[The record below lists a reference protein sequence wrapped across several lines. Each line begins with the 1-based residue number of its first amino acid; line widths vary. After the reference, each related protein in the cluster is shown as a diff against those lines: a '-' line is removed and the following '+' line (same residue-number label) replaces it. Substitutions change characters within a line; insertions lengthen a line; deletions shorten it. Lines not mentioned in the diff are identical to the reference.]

1 MDFSK
6 SNRRAGAF
14 TLVEMLTVI
23 AIIGIL
29 AALLLPAL
37 EGAKARAR
45 RIQCVGNLREIGL
58 ATHLFAN
65 DHGGKF
71 PTQVSTKD
79 GGSLEFVT
87 AGYQIYFPQHFYF
100 SYRHF
105 LPLADSLATPKLL
118 ACPADLERWPATNF
132 TRFDNWNLS
141 YAIGLVVD
149 PINPMAVLAADRN
162 LPGPAGH
169 APNSTTFG
177 HLPFVNPPPYWPPGL
192 HSRKGDILFAD
203 GHVEESYDAIF
214 LSETTVDED
223 FVRPDVQKIRGNFP
237 SVGNAGGGGT
247 GGMPVQNSP
256 QFPAVNADGTPVPPV
271 IGHQENSSKAGAANA
286 NRPAPSNSNSSNQPA
301 SPTLVDLNGRS
312 VARNFLTAS
321 PTTNQSADAPQ
332 TNRAAIAVHFA
343 TNTTAATNDE
353 AGMSNFDRRTMK
365 VFQYVFGWGYL
376 LLLLL
381 FLLWLAFKLR
391 REWRRWEQRRQK
403 PLD

>member
-1 MDFSK
+1 MK
-6 SNRRAGAF
+6 SPLSHRGAGAF

-37 EGAKARAR
+37 EQAKARAK

-87 AGYQIYFPQHFYF
+87 AGYQIFSPQHFYF

-162 LPGPAGH
+162 LPGSPFY
-169 APNSTTFG
+169 APNPTFG
-177 HLPFVNPPPYWPPGL
+177 YMPIVDRPPYWPPTL

-214 LSETTVDED
+214 LSETTVTEY
-223 FVRPDVQKIRGNFP
+223 FVRPDVQTITKNSP
-237 SVGNAGGGGT
+237 YPGNATGSGT

-271 IGHQENSSKAGAANA
+271 IGHQENSSKADAANA
-286 NRPAPSNSNSSNQPA
+286 NRPAPGNSNSSNQPA
-301 SPTLVDLNGRS
+301 SPTLVDLNGQS
-312 VARNFLTAS
+312 VARNFPTAS

-332 TNRAAIAVHFA
+332 TNRAAIVAHIA

-353 AGMSNFDRRTMK
+353 AGMSNFDRRMMK

-391 REWRRWEQRRQK
+391 REWRRWGQRRQK
-403 PLD
+403 R

>member
-37 EGAKARAR
+37 EQAKARAK

-87 AGYQIYFPQHFYF
+87 AGYQIARPQHFYF

-105 LPLADSLATPKLL
+105 LPLADALATPKSL
-118 ACPADLERWPATNF
+118 ACPADLERWSATNF
-132 TRFDNWNLS
+132 THFNNWNLS
-141 YAIGLVVD
+141 YAIGLVAD

-162 LPGPAGH
+162 LTACH
-169 APNSTTFG
+169 WCTPNPTLGRLQIDLIDS
-177 HLPFVNPPPYWPPGL
+177 PPPYWPPNL
-192 HSRKGDILFAD
+192 HSRKGDILFSD
-203 GHVEESYDAIF
+203 GHVEESYSANF
-214 LSETTVDED
+214 LSEITVVED
-223 FVRPDVQKIRGNFP
+223 AVYPDVKASNGY
-237 SVGNAGGGGT
+237 SLTGSTGGGGT

-256 QFPAVNADGTPVPPV
+256 RFPTVNADGTPVPPV

-286 NRPAPSNSNSSNQPA
+286 NRPAPGNSNSSNQPA

-332 TNRAAIAVHFA
+332 TNRAAIVAHIA
-343 TNTTAATNDE
+343 TDTTAATNDE
-353 AGMSNFDRRTMK
+353 AGMSNFDRRMVK

-403 PLD
+403 R